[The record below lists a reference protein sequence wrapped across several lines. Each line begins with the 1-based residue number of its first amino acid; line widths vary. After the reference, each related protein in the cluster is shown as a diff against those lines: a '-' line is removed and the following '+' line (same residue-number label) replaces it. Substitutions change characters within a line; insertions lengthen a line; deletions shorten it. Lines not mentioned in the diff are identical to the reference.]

1 MAIFNFG
8 KPKDEAL
15 ENKIQR
21 LNQEIAIQK
30 AKLTDIAEEQA
41 LVSSEQTPEERIED
55 QAALNALRLSKER
68 YQGVAKCGI
77 EALELKLKGY
87 SGAEIAKMYQVKP
100 NYIAACICRAVK
112 YLKKDKAFFTDLGK

>member
-1 MAIFNFG
+1 MVRNEIYNH
-8 KPKDEAL
+8 L
-15 ENKIQR
+15 RSIVNK
-21 LNQEIAIQK
+21 QK

-55 QAALNALRLSKER
+55 QAALDALRLSKER

-112 YLKKDKAFFTDLGK
+112 YLKKDKAFFADLGK